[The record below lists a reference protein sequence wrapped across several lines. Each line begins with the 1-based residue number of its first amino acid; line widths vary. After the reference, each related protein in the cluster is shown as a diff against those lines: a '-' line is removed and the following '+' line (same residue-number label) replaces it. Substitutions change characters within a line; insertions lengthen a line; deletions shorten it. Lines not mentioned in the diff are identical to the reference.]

1 MNIQVQIKSK
11 LEPVNLLETSNQ
23 QLTREENGK
32 QLTMGASSHMFSH
45 VHACAVKCSISEITR
60 IGATF
65 TDPH

>member
-32 QLTMGASSHMFSH
+32 QLTMGVSSHMFSH
-45 VHACAVKCSISEITR
+45 VHTCAVKCSISGITR

>member
-23 QLTREENGK
+23 QLT
-32 QLTMGASSHMFSH
+32 MGASSHMFSH
-45 VHACAVKCSISEITR
+45 VHTCAVKCSISEITR

-65 TDPH
+65 TDTH